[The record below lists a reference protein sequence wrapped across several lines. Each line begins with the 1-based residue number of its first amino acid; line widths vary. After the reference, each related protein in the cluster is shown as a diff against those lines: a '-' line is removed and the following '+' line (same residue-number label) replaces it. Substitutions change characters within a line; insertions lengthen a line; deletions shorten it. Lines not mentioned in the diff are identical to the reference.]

1 MEAEYDRVNS
11 SLPVVYKLPVGPDL
25 VPLNELTGNAVRIE
39 YSHKINC
46 IHCGRETNKSFAQ
59 GYCYPCFISLPQTDA
74 CILHPEKCQ
83 AHLGISRDIEW
94 SERNCLQDHFIYLAL
109 SPGLKVGVTR
119 KSQVP
124 VRWIDQG
131 AWESIK
137 LAVTPNRYIAGT
149 IEVELKK
156 HLSDKTNWRHMLTG
170 LRVSDIDLRV
180 EKKRIGAL
188 LPEDMRQYIIEDNE
202 VYKFEYPVEEYPA
215 RIKALSFD
223 KYSIVEGVLTGIKGQ
238 YLIFRDGYVLNI
250 RKFGGYLVDFYY
262 M

>member
-1 MEAEYDRVNS
+1 MESGYDQGNS
-11 SLPVVYKLPVGPDL
+11 SLPVKYSLPVGPDL
-25 VPLNELTGNAVRIE
+25 IPLNELTGTSVRFE
-39 YSHKINC
+39 YMDKINC
-46 IHCGRETNKSFAQ
+46 IYCGRETKKSFAQ

-83 AHLGISRDIEW
+83 AHLGISRDMEW
-94 SERNCLQDHFIYLAL
+94 SERNCLQDHFVYLAL

-131 AWESIK
+131 AWEAIK

-170 LRVSDIDLRV
+170 LRISDIDLRH
-180 EKKRIGAL
+180 EKKRIRSL
-188 LPEDMRQYIIEDNE
+188 LPEEMQQYIIEDDE
-202 VYKFEYPVEEYPA
+202 VYTFDYPVEEYPA
-215 RIKALSFD
+215 RIKTLNFD
-223 KYSIVEGVLTGIKGQ
+223 NDSTVEGVLAGIKGQ
-238 YLIFRDGYVLNI
+238 YLIFEDGYVLNI
-250 RKFGGYLVDFYY
+250 RKFAGYLVDFYY
-262 M
+262 Q